1 VAGAPDG
8 GATYNALVIPSPA
21 GDDFLTTQWSLVL
34 RAGASDDT
42 AARQALAALCQR
54 YWYPL
59 YAYVRRRG
67 VPVDQ
72 AEDVIQGFFA
82 RLLEMQI
89 LAGVTVEGGRFRSF
103 LLTAVKN
110 HLANERDRAV
120 AEKRGGGASVLSLDL
135 DSGES
140 RLALEPHDNDTPE
153 RLFGRQWA
161 LTLLAL
167 VLERL
172 EAEYDAAD
180 KSRLFELLKASL
192 TGGSDRLPYA
202 EIGREVE
209 ISEEA
214 ARQAASR
221 LRKRYRELLRE
232 EVASTLASEQEVD
245 DEIRGLF
252 AVLG

>member
-1 VAGAPDG
+1 M
-8 GATYNALVIPSPA
+8 TTSSP
-21 GDDFLTTQWSLVL
+21 GDDFLTTQWTLVL
-34 RAGASDDT
+34 RAGAADDT
-42 AARQALAALCQR
+42 TARQALAALCQR

-59 YAYVRRRG
+59 YVYVRRRG
-67 VPVDQ
+67 SGVQ
-72 AEDVIQGFFA
+72 EAEDVIQGFFA
-82 RLLEMQI
+82 RLLEKQI

-110 HLANERDRAV
+110 YLANERDRAS
-120 AEKRGGGASVLSLDL
+120 AEKRGGGATMLSLDI

-140 RLALEPHDNDTPE
+140 RLAQEPHDCDTPE
-153 RLFGRQWA
+153 RLFERQWA
-161 LTLLAL
+161 LTLLEVVMHKLA
-167 VLERL
+167 
-172 EAEYDAAD
+172 AEYSTVD

-192 TGGSDRLPYA
+192 TGGQDRLPYA
-202 EIGREVE
+202 AIALELN

-221 LRKRYRELLRE
+221 MRKRYRELLRE

-252 AVLG
+252 ATLG